1 MTIKFNKNFKTIN
14 LIINSNKLTFPI
26 KIISNGIIIN
36 KVDLELVDRILVGGF
51 VKYKI
56 VTN

>member
-14 LIINSNKLTFPI
+14 LITNSNKLTTPI
-26 KIISNGIIIN
+26 KIISSGIIIN
-36 KVDLELVDRILVGGF
+36 KVDLEFIDKIFINNL